1 MDSIELRGYQ
11 YELFAS
17 RLANVLAHM
26 RLYAEH
32 GVVGHV
38 EFLADGEPL
47 PPAERPPSGQH
58 RLYYPFSSLPMVV
71 DLLRNE
77 KPIFLVWAGAAGSRL
92 STSPEPVG
100 EGEER

>member
-1 MDSIELRGYQ
+1 MLMLLEGLKQLPDCPT
-11 YELFAS
+11 
-17 RLANVLAHM
+17 
-26 RLYAEH
+26 
-32 GVVGHV
+32 
-38 EFLADGEPL
+38 EPW

-77 KPIFLVWAGAAGSRL
+77 KPVFLVWAGAAGSRL